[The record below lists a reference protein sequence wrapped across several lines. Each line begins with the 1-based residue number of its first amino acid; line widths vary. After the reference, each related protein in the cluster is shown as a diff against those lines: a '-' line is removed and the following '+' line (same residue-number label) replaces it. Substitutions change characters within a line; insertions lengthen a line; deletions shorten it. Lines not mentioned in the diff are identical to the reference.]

1 MPSPV
6 QTRGLLEFALLV
18 VGLAILVLLA
28 VYGLEALQAGLSGP
42 SG

>member
-18 VGLAILVLLA
+18 VGLAIPIVLA
-28 VYGLEALQAGLSGP
+28 VYGLGVLQGGLA
-42 SG
+42 